1 MPVEAVY
8 AEASEG
14 CGGRQVSAPL
24 WPAESPA
31 LSGTKSLAE
40 SVANAP
46 ALDFAEDSRKEAA
59 RRRVRGAK
67 SEPRLLRGPASPQS
81 RPRAHSGDYRYRLLP
96 RLTDRDLEIVRAVW
110 RLNVLTA
117 NHLCE
122 MFFDTRGRGLVRL
135 KQLYEMGVLDRFRP
149 YREGGGSE
157 PYHYVLGREGA
168 AVVAAWTGAN
178 VDQAVR
184 RYRGAFGI
192 ALARRAVLARSVA
205 VSGFYARLVATQRV
219 NPRCKLLD
227 WLRPEEVQAWTR
239 EAIKDAWFGEWQQE
253 GGVQQFFLVP
263 DRHRPVDEMLNE
275 LRLKYDWLEKERG
288 EHAHVIL
295 LCRGWDRAD
304 LVAITQ
310 RRQLDL
316 HPRPLKD
323 REEPIHNRYRPL
335 GPDQHPLAVLAA
347 QEVTCPW
354 TDRGGAWRFD
364 RTLRKPSS

>member
-1 MPVEAVY
+1 MSGA
-8 AEASEG
+8 
-14 CGGRQVSAPL
+14 L
-24 WPAESPA
+24 WPAEPPA
-31 LSGTKSLAE
+31 LSGAKSVAE
-40 SVANAP
+40 SVVNEP
-46 ALDFAEDSRKEAA
+46 ALDFAEDSRKEAGL
-59 RRRVRGAK
+59 RRGRGAK

-205 VSGFYARLVATQRV
+205 VSGFYAHLVATQRA

-227 WLRPEEVQAWTR
+227 WMRPEEVAAWTQGIIR
-239 EAIKDAWFGEWQQE
+239 DAWFGEWQE
-253 GGVQQFFLVP
+253 DGRVEHFFLVP
-263 DRHRPVDEMLNE
+263 DPGGSADDV
-275 LRLKYDWLEKERG
+275 LKDLYRYDHFEQERG
-288 EHAHVIL
+288 QHAHVIL
-295 LCRGWDRAD
+295 VCTTWQRAD
-304 LVAITQ
+304 QVSIAQHQ
-310 RRQLDL
+310 REHHGSLAANDGK
-316 HPRPLKD
+316 PL
-323 REEPIHNRYRPL
+323 HNRYRVL
-335 GPDQHPLAVLAA
+335 GPNDKPMKTLHPGRDACPSP
-347 QEVTCPW
+347 EV
-354 TDRGGAWRFD
+354 DRRWLYS
-364 RTLRKPSS
+364 RTPSPPTSNGDM